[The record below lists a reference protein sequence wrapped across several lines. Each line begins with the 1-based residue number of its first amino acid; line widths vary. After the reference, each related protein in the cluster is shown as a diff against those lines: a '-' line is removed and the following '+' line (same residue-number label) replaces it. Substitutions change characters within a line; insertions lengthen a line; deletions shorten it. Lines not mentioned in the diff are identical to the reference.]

1 MVYFLLIKII
11 KNIMSITCKRV
22 NFNDIY
28 NNVLNILS
36 STIVDHHCNT
46 IHSIFIQPKYPIEC
60 NIEVIG
66 ENIHIHKDIPK
77 KQSESSIDYITLIT
91 KNIDTP
97 LFIKLMV
104 SKEDMGE
111 TSTII
116 YLGDYMFNVLSFPIH
131 NKVNI
136 FNLITKKIK
145 DIDDGAYVSGD
156 FDDSDDERADDE
168 ELSDDE
174 EAHEEEHKGEHEEE
188 DEEEDEEDEEEDEEE
203 DDYITRQKRL
213 PSDEYEHDSG
223 IEKELTEQYNNLYAN
238 E

>member
-97 LFIKLMV
+97 LFIKLIV

-145 DIDDGAYVSGD
+145 DIGDESSRDGEQYDDD
-156 FDDSDDERADDE
+156 DDERADDE
-168 ELSDDE
+168 ELSDD
-174 EAHEEEHKGEHEEE
+174 EEE

>member
-97 LFIKLMV
+97 LFIKLIV

-145 DIDDGAYVSGD
+145 DIDDESSRDGEQY
-156 FDDSDDERADDE
+156 DDDDDERADDE
-168 ELSDDE
+168 ELSDD
-174 EAHEEEHKGEHEEE
+174 EEEHKGEHEEE

-203 DDYITRQKRL
+203 YDYITRQKRL

>member
-22 NFNDIY
+22 NFNNIH

-46 IHSIFIQPKYPIEC
+46 IHSIFIQPKYPIKC

-116 YLGDYMFNVLSFPIH
+116 YLGEYMFTVLSFPIH
-131 NKVNI
+131 DKVNI
-136 FNLITKKIK
+136 YNLITKKIK
-145 DIDDGAYVSGD
+145 DIDDESSRDGEQY
-156 FDDSDDERADDE
+156 DDDDDERADDE
-168 ELSDDE
+168 ELSDD
-174 EAHEEEHKGEHEEE
+174 EEEHKGEHEEE

-213 PSDEYEHDSG
+213 QSDEYEHDSG

>member
-22 NFNDIY
+22 NFNNIH

-46 IHSIFIQPKYPIEC
+46 IHSIFIQPKYPIKC

-116 YLGDYMFNVLSFPIH
+116 YLGEYMFTVLSFPIH
-131 NKVNI
+131 DKVNI
-136 FNLITKKIK
+136 YNLITKKIK

-174 EAHEEEHKGEHEEE
+174 EHKGEHEEE

-213 PSDEYEHDSG
+213 QSDEYEHDSG

>member
-1 MVYFLLIKII
+1 
-11 KNIMSITCKRV
+11 MSITCKRV

-97 LFIKLMV
+97 LFIKLIV

-145 DIDDGAYVSGD
+145 DIDDESSRDGEQY
-156 FDDSDDERADDE
+156 DDDDDERADDE
-168 ELSDDE
+168 ELSDD
-174 EAHEEEHKGEHEEE
+174 EEEHKGEHEEE

-203 DDYITRQKRL
+203 YDYITRQKRL